1 MVNPKSLENLKLPK
15 VRKEGHGYRY
25 SLPQDKIDALFTNM
39 AEGMS
44 LKKAAKECGICFET
58 ARKYFRQGDEKRGIK
73 PLQWRL
79 TIFQDKISE
88 KFNVLLEERR
98 MEMLETV
105 RSTLTHI
112 KGSIEAKICKCCS
125 GEGVQSGNDGIKI
138 QCPVC
143 KGEGKL
149 ISALMSKSS
158 LKDLERLMRLEVFLL
173 GGVMQKEHEKKFL
186 SAEDCS
192 GDNQE
197 GTESRL
203 A

>member
-1 MVNPKSLENLKLPK
+1 MVNPKSLENLRLPK
-15 VRKEGHGYRY
+15 PRKEGHGYRY

-39 AEGMS
+39 AEGMT

-58 ARKYFRQGDEKRGIK
+58 ARKYFRQGDAKRGIK

-105 RSTLTHI
+105 RSTLIHI
-112 KGSIEAKICKCCS
+112 KGSIEPKACKCC
-125 GEGVQSGNDGIKI
+125 EGTGTQLGKDEIK
-138 QCPVC
+138 QLCPAC

-149 ISALMSKSS
+149 ISTLMSKSS

-186 SAEDCS
+186 SAEDCG
-192 GDNQE
+192 GDTQE
-197 GTESRL
+197 GRESRL